1 MKKILFLNVV
11 KNISIQKRFY
21 PLSFGYLKAY
31 AKKNGEDFISTYE
44 EHLDQN
50 VLRKINP
57 DVVAMTSVTENYN
70 RSQQYAQTIKRFN
83 SKIKIVIGGI
93 HISSVPESLNQNM
106 DVGII
111 GEGEQTFL
119 ELLQHGFE
127 PNLSIDG
134 LVYRNGGTLLITS
147 KRDLI
152 EPLDNIPHPDRSI
165 FWDKPRTV
173 VEGASDFYMFS
184 SRGCTNR
191 CKFCSSSRFWEKLRL
206 HSAKYVIEEIIQL
219 KDLGAKNI
227 CFYDDTFLANLDRAK
242 EISEAVKDFGLTFHV
257 TARAN
262 QISDESAKTLK
273 KMNVVGVGMGLES
286 QVAKSL
292 LWLQKGNTPEI
303 NQKAIDILKVNGLR
317 YAASF
322 IKGIPGETQKEFQV
336 TLDFIKQNNIPHDL
350 YTLVKFPNTPLY
362 EGSTDWDSCSMTNV
376 FSPGVRV
383 KKFFMRSQII
393 HKTYRKVM
401 RRNKPCAKLR

>member
-11 KNISIQKRFY
+11 KNIPIQKRFY

-31 AKKNGEDFISTYE
+31 AHKYGEDFTSAYE
-44 EHLDQN
+44 EYLDQDI
-50 VLRKINP
+50 LRKIKP
-57 DVVAMTSVTENYN
+57 DVVAMTCVTENYN
-70 RSQQYAQTIKRFN
+70 RGQQYAQTIKQFN
-83 SKIKIVIGGI
+83 PKIKVVIGGI

-119 ELLQHGFE
+119 ELLQNNFE
-127 PNLSIDG
+127 PNNSING
-134 LVYRNGGTLLITS
+134 LVYQDEKDLVQTS
-147 KRDLI
+147 KRVLI

-165 FWDKPRTV
+165 FWSKPRTIIA
-173 VEGASDFYMFS
+173 GASDFYMFS

-206 HSAKYVIEEIIQL
+206 HSAKYVIEEISQL

-227 CFYDDTFLANLDRAK
+227 CFYDDTFLADLERAK
-242 EISEAVKDFGLTFHV
+242 EISEAVKNFGLTFHV

-262 QISDESAKTLK
+262 QITDESAKTLK
-273 KMNVVGVGMGLES
+273 KMNVIGVGMGLES

-292 LWLQKGNTPEI
+292 LWLQKGNTPEM
-303 NQKAIDILKVNGLR
+303 NQKAIDVLKTNGLR

-322 IKGIPGETQKEFQV
+322 IKGIPNETQEEFKV

-362 EGSTDWDSCSMTNV
+362 EGSIDWDSCAMTNV
-376 FSPGVRV
+376 FSLGVRV
-383 KKFFMRSQII
+383 KKFFMRSQLI
-393 HKTYRKVM
+393 HKTYRKIM
-401 RRNKPCAKLR
+401 RRNKP